1 MAADTAQPVFAKP
14 AEVALLD
21 VASSWISHY
30 PQQFDGSEGRVA
42 LLGMNDCAPL
52 RFPPLPTPPLEARC
66 LSPNCCLSPLWLT
79 TPPPPPPPPA

>member
-1 MAADTAQPVFAKP
+1 MAADAAQPVFAKP

-42 LLGMNDCAPL
+42 LLGMNDCAPHAL
-52 RFPPLPTPPLEARC
+52 PPSLCP
-66 LSPNCCLSPLWLT
+66 
-79 TPPPPPPPPA
+79 